1 MAAPCETLADH
12 RPPQRIMA
20 YAPSRHLVAP
30 RQGLCRV
37 PLPSWRP
44 SSAAADLTALQI
56 AHNDFTVPTL
66 PHLPLRPRL
75 LSPLPS
81 SSPLEQSSLE
91 ANKENEP
98 AEGKAPEA
106 ATQAAPK
113 SPAPGELPAQIA
125 DLLAGIKSHLETFTT
140 YAPHTIQR
148 LAELVISPRAH
159 YKALTSYLHA
169 VDRVVQVTSGTNI
182 YPLPP
187 AVPDMSAM
195 SGPAGLANGEDGSG
209 ARDPAATVAWSNP
222 TTAPL
227 GSDEALGGALLTP
240 IPWLTR
246 RSPESSNGDTTP
258 GGSAQIHSEGTET
271 IDGPNGMGSIETV
284 SVSVNG
290 VPSTGHARG
299 VTQGELLRQEQRAGV
314 VPVSQLS
321 RGPGAGGP
329 MGGNQEGPSE
339 EDRNM
344 EGSGAGEE
352 DEEEEETPHARGPEE
367 IGVGDTGPQAPT
379 TSHMGEDGVEM
390 QGIDVAAALGRRQ
403 EDDEVTHPS
412 TAAAA
417 ATGETTPEED
427 TDMRS
432 PGADSTGTKRE
443 AEQPLEGASP
453 KKLKESDADDVDD
466 DRDDATSTTVREGDN
481 TADEQ
486 AASSDDTLSA
496 ATLEKDDGWTI
507 VSDPADT
514 ARSDAM
520 DEEP

>member
-1 MAAPCETLADH
+1 
-12 RPPQRIMA
+12 
-20 YAPSRHLVAP
+20 
-30 RQGLCRV
+30 
-37 PLPSWRP
+37 
-44 SSAAADLTALQI
+44 
-56 AHNDFTVPTL
+56 
-66 PHLPLRPRL
+66 
-75 LSPLPS
+75 
-81 SSPLEQSSLE
+81 
-91 ANKENEP
+91 
-98 AEGKAPEA
+98 
-106 ATQAAPK
+106 
-113 SPAPGELPAQIA
+113 
-125 DLLAGIKSHLETFTT
+125 
-140 YAPHTIQR
+140 
-148 LAELVISPRAH
+148 
-159 YKALTSYLHA
+159 
-169 VDRVVQVTSGTNI
+169 
-182 YPLPP
+182 
-187 AVPDMSAM
+187 
-195 SGPAGLANGEDGSG
+195 
-209 ARDPAATVAWSNP
+209 
-222 TTAPL
+222 
-227 GSDEALGGALLTP
+227 
-240 IPWLTR
+240 
-246 RSPESSNGDTTP
+246 
-258 GGSAQIHSEGTET
+258 
-271 IDGPNGMGSIETV
+271 
-284 SVSVNG
+284 
-290 VPSTGHARG
+290 
-299 VTQGELLRQEQRAGV
+299 
-314 VPVSQLS
+314 
-321 RGPGAGGP
+321 

-367 IGVGDTGPQAPT
+367 SGVGDTGPQAPT

-466 DRDDATSTTVREGDN
+466 DNDDAKSTTVREGDN

-486 AASSDDTLSA
+486 AASSDDTHSA